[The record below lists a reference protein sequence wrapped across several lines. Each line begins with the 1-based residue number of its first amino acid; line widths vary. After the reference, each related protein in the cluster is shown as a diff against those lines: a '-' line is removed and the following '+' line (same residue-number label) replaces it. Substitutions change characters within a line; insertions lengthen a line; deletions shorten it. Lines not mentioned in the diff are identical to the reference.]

1 MNASVNQTQFQVE
14 QNNYVDLLVAE
25 FNKHKQNLIELDAAF
40 QATTSTN
47 MSLLRKFN
55 ITHPSLE
62 KTLHLLN
69 VDFWGQVYQRSNIA
83 TFLDAEKRKKWSNDL
98 YVSAD
103 NNAELP
109 EFNRDNILSTLKT
122 WYESRTEFFAD
133 RIDLVFRSLSQTH
146 ITNEPQGFSK
156 KMIFTYAGEPS
167 FSDRNTISINYH
179 TRDILYD
186 LACVIA
192 VILNI
197 PAPPRSYSS
206 SFDYLTVGT
215 KHKFFGD
222 TIEIQVFKNGNM
234 HAWIH
239 PEIAIDLN
247 LWLAKKYPSAI
258 ASEHRTKPEKIREF
272 SYSHDYLKEADFD
285 LLLLLS
291 EGSGIFNY
299 LYQRGDLNANGK
311 LEAIERFAKFSG
323 MTVEAVKEIKSG
335 HKFGKVAKL
344 ILRNGYPNVKDH
356 QFYPTPTDICEAIH
370 EHLTNRYTLEELER
384 KKTLEPS
391 AGTGNLAKIHPI
403 QSNVTCVEVSPIFAS
418 ILRAKGFWFVDNSDF
433 MKFKTETQ
441 YELVLMN
448 PPYKQKQLESHLSKA
463 LSHLISG
470 GELIAIVPQGKV
482 NSIAQMKG
490 FENLTV
496 IANHES
502 AFEDTRISTAVISVI
517 K

>member
-133 RIDLVFRSLSQTH
+133 RIDLVFRSLSKTH

-179 TRDILYD
+179 Q
-186 LACVIA
+186 AK
-192 VILNI
+192 
-197 PAPPRSYSS
+197 SY
-206 SFDYLTVGT
+206 
-215 KHKFFGD
+215 
-222 TIEIQVFKNGNM
+222 
-234 HAWIH
+234 
-239 PEIAIDLN
+239 
-247 LWLAKKYPSAI
+247 
-258 ASEHRTKPEKIREF
+258 KISR
-272 SYSHDYLKEADFD
+272 
-285 LLLLLS
+285 
-291 EGSGIFNY
+291 
-299 LYQRGDLNANGK
+299 
-311 LEAIERFAKFSG
+311 
-323 MTVEAVKEIKSG
+323 V
-335 HKFGKVAKL
+335 
-344 ILRNGYPNVKDH
+344 
-356 QFYPTPTDICEAIH
+356 
-370 EHLTNRYTLEELER
+370 
-384 KKTLEPS
+384 
-391 AGTGNLAKIHPI
+391 
-403 QSNVTCVEVSPIFAS
+403 
-418 ILRAKGFWFVDNSDF
+418 W
-433 MKFKTETQ
+433 
-441 YELVLMN
+441 
-448 PPYKQKQLESHLSKA
+448 
-463 LSHLISG
+463 
-470 GELIAIVPQGKV
+470 
-482 NSIAQMKG
+482 
-490 FENLTV
+490 
-496 IANHES
+496 
-502 AFEDTRISTAVISVI
+502 
-517 K
+517 